1 VIILYNTSLRGWNDM
16 KNNNNSFIAMTRK
29 ILNWVKGLKCSN
41 CKKMEKK
48 KPKPISLIE
57 KLHFAT
63 TFGN

>member
-1 VIILYNTSLRGWNDM
+1 M